1 MGGANIMVDRDGSGV
16 GCCWEDE
23 EEEVLLVL
31 FLMLVVGW
39 LVAVLV
45 VLA

>member
-1 MGGANIMVDRDGSGV
+1 MVDRDGSGV
-16 GCCWEDE
+16 GCCWED
-23 EEEVLLVL
+23 EEVLLVL

-45 VLA
+45 LVVLA

>member
-31 FLMLVVGW
+31 LLMLVGW
-39 LVAVLV
+39 LVLV